1 MKNRGKRAAQA
12 RIPPIDVSGAVFKYL
27 ADPILIIIY
36 VAGFRTAASR
46 PWFHSG
52 PEACGAFT
60 NLFQYRFKISHFF
73 LARISKDFSNFGT
86 VLAKN
91 RRNQS
96 FAF

>member
-1 MKNRGKRAAQA
+1 MNKRANRAAQA
-12 RIPPIDVSGAVFKYL
+12 RIPPTYMSGTVFEYL

-36 VAGFRTAASR
+36 VAGFRKAASR

-52 PEACGAFT
+52 PEACGPFT
-60 NLFQYRFKISHFF
+60 NLFEYRFKISHFF
-73 LARISKDFSNFGT
+73 LARIGEDFSNFGI

-91 RRNQS
+91 RRNQF